1 MNLEINKKK
10 LILVDMSATLIHH
23 GHIRLIKNASELGE
37 VVIALTSDEE
47 IKKNKGYTPE
57 LNFEERKEILLAISF
72 VKDVISSPWLLD
84 MKFFKSTG
92 ADFLVHG
99 NDNSNLIDKNYVI
112 EFNRTEGI
120 SSSIIRRR
128 VIKAI
133 LEKANI
139 Q

>member
-37 VVIALTSDEE
+37 VLIALTSDEE

-72 VKDVISSPWLLD
+72 VKDGRS
-84 MKFFKSTG
+84 
-92 ADFLVHG
+92 
-99 NDNSNLIDKNYVI
+99 LIP
-112 EFNRTEGI
+112 
-120 SSSIIRRR
+120 
-128 VIKAI
+128 AA
-133 LEKANI
+133 L
-139 Q
+139 